1 MSGQFI
7 AAGTIVIGTVAQLVH
22 RAAGNGCHIKIYH
35 PNGGKRVTLGT
46 QGVTDQ
52 AGWVL
57 LGYMEKL
64 RRDLAANTAKTETIS
79 HSVNGSLDARL
90 AAMAEDIKRNF
101 GEALAEANQDMER
114 RLDSLDKRLEELE
127 RKANL

>member
-1 MSGQFI
+1 MEPVVIPADASWQQLI
-7 AAGTIVIGTVAQLVH
+7 YMIVLAVVPI
-22 RAAGNGCHIKIYH
+22 
-35 PNGGKRVTLGT
+35 
-46 QGVTDQ
+46 
-52 AGWVL
+52 L

-90 AAMAEDIKRNF
+90 HAMAEDIKKNF

-127 RKANL
+127 RKANS

>member
-22 RAAGNGCHIKIYH
+22 RAVGNGCHIKLYH

-57 LGYMEKL
+57 NGTGDATIEL
-64 RRDLAANTAKTETIS
+64 DLPPKVELYGVCESGQTQ
-79 HSVNGSLDARL
+79 SVNYLIT
-90 AAMAEDIKRNF
+90 EF
-101 GEALAEANQDMER
+101 
-114 RLDSLDKRLEELE
+114 
-127 RKANL
+127 

>member
-1 MSGQFI
+1 MEPVTVPAGASIEQMLMILLSAAIPVLI
-7 AAGTIVIGTVAQLVH
+7 AYL
-22 RAAGNGCHIKIYH
+22 
-35 PNGGKRVTLGT
+35 
-46 QGVTDQ
+46 
-52 AGWVL
+52 
-57 LGYMEKL
+57 EKL

-90 AAMAEDIKRNF
+90 AAMAEDIKKNF

-127 RKANL
+127 RKANS

>member
-1 MSGQFI
+1 MEPVVIPADTSWQQLI
-7 AAGTIVIGTVAQLVH
+7 YMIVLAAL
-22 RAAGNGCHIKIYH
+22 
-35 PNGGKRVTLGT
+35 P
-46 QGVTDQ
+46 
-52 AGWVL
+52 VL

-127 RKANL
+127 RKANS

>member
-1 MSGQFI
+1 MEPVVIPADTSWQQLVYMLFI
-7 AAGTIVIGTVAQLVH
+7 AAL
-22 RAAGNGCHIKIYH
+22 
-35 PNGGKRVTLGT
+35 P
-46 QGVTDQ
+46 
-52 AGWVL
+52 VL

-90 AAMAEDIKRNF
+90 YAMAEDIKAKIEEEIADNYLQLEKRLN
-101 GEALAEANQDMER
+101 DVDR
-114 RLDSLDKRLEELE
+114 RLAELE